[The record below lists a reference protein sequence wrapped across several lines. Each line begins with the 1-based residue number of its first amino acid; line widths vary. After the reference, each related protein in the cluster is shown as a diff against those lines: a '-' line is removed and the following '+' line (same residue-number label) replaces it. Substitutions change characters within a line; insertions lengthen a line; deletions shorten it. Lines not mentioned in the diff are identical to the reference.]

1 MREFGYSI
9 RRLVGQAFPKYSV
22 SAQEEMSIDYFIQG
36 LDVGELKV
44 HVQLMHPITLES
56 AISHAFEYESLKAES
71 YSSLSKPHTAAL
83 HEGDNSCDISV
94 ENELKYYKG
103 EVDKLKES
111 LKKLMSAQD
120 NVENRKTWQKRQ
132 KERNTRR
139 RPQQMDLCFK
149 CGSSD
154 HYIADC
160 PFGKDRPRVGFLPRN
175 VMVKNRDKHVKRQVE
190 KDRTGSRT
198 AGLPDHQGY
207 FVEGKIGGRIA
218 NFLVDTGSGYSII
231 NEELFELLSEDE
243 KPQMRPFNQQIKT
256 VSGADMPI
264 KGCGNF
270 HIEIVGQVLDFPFV
284 VAPSIDPVPL
294 GTDLLRKL
302 QASLDMNSSELIV
315 NGVRYPLFRNTPV
328 SCCRVEVKCTKN
340 IPAQHEAQIECRI
353 KSHGDAIPIEGVM
366 EPSPN
371 YQSKTGLLVSSAVVD
386 TRSKVFPVTVINP
399 HLTPIRVEADTSIGT
414 LQEAKK
420 IVPLRATSVLDETDS
435 TRNGRNRV
443 RVVPSH
449 LQPLLD
455 EAEQDLTATQ
465 YLQLQ
470 DLLMNYQEIF
480 LGPEGELGHT
490 SLSEHTIDTGDARP
504 IKQPPRRVPLAQKT
518 VVEAEI
524 NTMLKQGIIETSD
537 SAWSSPVVLVT
548 KKDGGVRFCVDYRRL
563 NNVTKKDAYPLPK
576 IDQCLDTLAGA
587 QWFSTLDLASG
598 YWQVPL
604 AKRIGIRQHL

>member
-1 MREFGYSI
+1 
-9 RRLVGQAFPKYSV
+9 
-22 SAQEEMSIDYFIQG
+22 MSIDYFIQG
-36 LDVGELKV
+36 LGVGELKV
-44 HVQLMHPITLES
+44 HVQLMHPTTLES

-83 HEGDNSCDISV
+83 HEGDNSCDSSL

-120 NVENRKTWQKRQ
+120 NVGNRKTWQKSQ

-160 PFGKDRPRVGFLPRN
+160 PFGKDRPRVAFLPRN
-175 VMVKNRDKHVKRQVE
+175 VMTQHRNKHVNIQSDTDFQ
-190 KDRTGSRT
+190 KDRTGSKT
-198 AGLPDHQGY
+198 VGLPDHQGY

-243 KPQMRPFNQQIKT
+243 KPQLRPFNQQIKT

-270 HIEIVGQVLDFPFV
+270 HIEIVGQILDFPFV
-284 VAPSIDPVPL
+284 VAPSIDPAL
-294 GTDLLRKL
+294 MGTDLLRKL

-315 NGVRYPLFRNTPV
+315 KGVRYPLFRNTPF
-328 SCCRVEVKCTKN
+328 SCCRVEVKCAKN
-340 IPAQHEAQIECRI
+340 IPAQQEAQIECRI

-386 TRSKVFPVTVINP
+386 ARSKVFPVTVINP

-414 LQEAKK
+414 LQEVKK
-420 IVPLRATSVLDETDS
+420 IVPLRATCSLEET
-435 TRNGRNRV
+435 TC
-443 RVVPSH
+443 
-449 LQPLLD
+449 
-455 EAEQDLTATQ
+455 E
-465 YLQLQ
+465 
-470 DLLMNYQEIF
+470 EI
-480 LGPEGELGHT
+480 E
-490 SLSEHTIDTGDARP
+490 
-504 IKQPPRRVPLAQKT
+504 
-518 VVEAEI
+518 
-524 NTMLKQGIIETSD
+524 
-537 SAWSSPVVLVT
+537 
-548 KKDGGVRFCVDYRRL
+548 
-563 NNVTKKDAYPLPK
+563 
-576 IDQCLDTLAGA
+576 
-587 QWFSTLDLASG
+587 
-598 YWQVPL
+598 
-604 AKRIGIRQHL
+604 